1 MKTWFEP
8 REVLFTFG
16 ELDLGFRTL
25 VADFEF
31 WTQVVDFGFGTLVA
45 DVKFWTQVADFE
57 FWTQVADFGFGT
69 LVADFGCGVL
79 VNFYLSW
86 IFILKLRTIFFGS
99 CTVESHSRVMK
110 MIVGLWPENEILP
123 SVDFLTLQEINV
135 LISYVLKG
143 DMTSCIIDFKER
155 KELFSHEH
163 SQ

>member
-45 DVKFWTQVADFE
+45 DVKFWTQVADVEFWTQVADFE

-69 LVADFGCGVL
+69 LVADFGCGAL

-123 SVDFLTLQEINV
+123 SVDFPNPSRDQC
-135 LISYVLKG
+135 S
-143 DMTSCIIDFKER
+143 DIICFKR
-155 KELFSHEH
+155 RYDIVHYRL
-163 SQ
+163 